1 MDEGA
6 IATLI
11 QQRQMARQQR
21 DFITADD
28 IRDQLA
34 AVGVTVVDQ
43 PGGAVRVCCSAI

>member
-6 IATLI
+6 IADLI
-11 QQRQMARQQR
+11 HQRQTARHQR

-34 AVGVTVVDQ
+34 AGGGTVVDQ
-43 PGGAVRVCCSAI
+43 PNGAVRWHRQ